1 MSNSAR
7 TIVVFESRPRW
18 EPELQRQF
26 LDKPVRVRGCRK
38 WSELSSQSA
47 DAIVIELPSD
57 AAGCL
62 QWLGTFM
69 TRPRMTPVIVIC
81 PTDSADLEWPLRDAG
96 VREVI
101 VGELDGERLAQR
113 RRAWRVEK
121 LQAPTSNI
129 QRNTK
134 LETPKADMGGFM
146 LEN

>member
-26 LDKPVRVRGCRK
+26 LDDPVRVRGCRT
-38 WSELSSQSA
+38 WSELSSQVA
-47 DAIVIELPSD
+47 DVIVIELPSD

-69 TRPRMTPVIVIC
+69 ARPRMTPVIVIC
-81 PTDSADLEWPLRDAG
+81 SMDSADLEWPLRDAG

-101 VGELDGERLAQR
+101 VGELDGERLARSCR
-113 RRAWRVEK
+113 R
-121 LQAPTSNI
+121 LCSSS
-129 QRNTK
+129 
-134 LETPKADMGGFM
+134 
-146 LEN
+146 